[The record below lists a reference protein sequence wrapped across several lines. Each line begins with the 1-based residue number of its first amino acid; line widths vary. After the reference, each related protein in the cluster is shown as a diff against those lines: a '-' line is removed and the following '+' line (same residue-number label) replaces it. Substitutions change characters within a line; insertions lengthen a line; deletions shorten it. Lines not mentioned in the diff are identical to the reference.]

1 MTQEVESKHKHSY
14 SDEYRVQCAVRQL
27 LIWRENWGLQKF
39 RKYLSENKIDS
50 KILNMVAD
58 QWQKGNKGEKDKWI

>member
-1 MTQEVESKHKHSY
+1 MIQEVELKHKHSY

-58 QWQKGNKGEKDKWI
+58 QWQKGNRGDTWI